1 MAFEIPV
8 GWLMH
13 LIDVKTR
20 GKVAAVRKKKRGHG
34 GSFAFCKYTTF
45 DSGPGARATGR
56 DPSRG
61 VSQFPCSGAAG
72 RGAGVQEILAGGA
85 PQHSR
90 RGVFGDVSVN
100 RLHREWNLDNS
111 RWVRRDHAAESFAA
125 GDCRAVWHAG
135 IAFSGTH

>member
-1 MAFEIPV
+1 MAFKTPV

-13 LIDVKTR
+13 PIDVKTR
-20 GKVAAVRKKKRGHG
+20 GKVTAVRKKKRGHG
-34 GSFAFCKYTTF
+34 GSFTSYKNTAF

-61 VSQFPCSGAAG
+61 VSQFRCSGAAG

-90 RGVFGDVSVN
+90 SGVVGRVGVCLGFRGGDGAPCT
-100 RLHREWNLDNS
+100 L
-111 RWVRRDHAAESFAA
+111 VRPVHAPPTA
-125 GDCRAVWHAG
+125 DP
-135 IAFSGTH
+135 